1 MQFIE
6 PSGQGCTLTIVRGR
20 TVWKDM
26 SVFHNQK
33 AAILFHT
40 SFPMQDLFAY
50 MLVFHDF
57 FNLIWDTP
65 PPPPAPP
72 SHF

>member
-6 PSGQGCTLTIVRGR
+6 PSGQGCTITIVRKR

-33 AAILFHT
+33 GAI
-40 SFPMQDLFAY
+40 LFAY

-65 PPPPAPP
+65 SPASSFTFLMLYP
-72 SHF
+72 